1 MYTASNL
8 KKVKKAIIDL
18 VSGKR
23 IVSVSLND
31 RTIRYGQAELPHLRE
46 LLADIESHIS
56 RKQGKSRYALI
67 QSTKGL

>member
-1 MYTASNL
+1 MYTATDL
-8 KKVKKAIIDL
+8 KKVKKAILDL

-46 LLADIESHIS
+46 LLADVENNIS
-56 RKQGKSRYALI
+56 KQQGNSRYALI

>member
-1 MYTASNL
+1 MYTESDL
-8 KKVKKAIIDL
+8 RKVKKAILDL

-23 IVSVSLND
+23 VVSVAIND

-46 LLADIESHIS
+46 VLADVQNHLSK
-56 RKQGKSRYALI
+56 KQGKSRYALI

>member
-1 MYTASNL
+1 MYTASDL
-8 KKVKKAIIDL
+8 KKVKKAILDL

-46 LLADIESHIS
+46 LLADVENSIS
-56 RKQGKSRYALI
+56 KQQGNSRYALI